1 MPNSKVPM
9 PDEGILNDLGV
20 YAEILL
26 DLQTYKTRD
35 ESNIKDQSKFVI

>member
-1 MPNSKVPM
+1 
-9 PDEGILNDLGV
+9 V

-35 ESNIKDQSKFVI
+35 ESNIKDQSKFVIWV